1 MPALRLL
8 CLLTLTAAGV
18 WSEDKTSFLHPVRV
32 GDKFGFVDLQGKAG
46 LVLPA
51 QFDWA
56 WPYAQGRAGVRLG
69 KDWFLIDEDGMRVSP
84 HRYDWIGCFN
94 QGLAPARLGRRWG
107 YVGLNG
113 EWKIE
118 PYFSDARPF
127 REGVA
132 AVQVGGHYS
141 IVDKTSCFEGLG
153 IDLSP
158 PQGDRVAP
166 GALGGKWGLID
177 PQGNYVAEP
186 SYNEVRE
193 AQENRIPFR
202 VGPLWGFLDTKGEIA
217 VQPRYLSV
225 DQFRSGWAR
234 VTLLSGKNGFVD
246 LQGNFVENRVV
257 GGLGFTEP

>member
-1 MPALRLL
+1 MSGLRCL
-8 CLLTLTAAGV
+8 CLLLVTASLV
-18 WSEDKTSFLHPVRV
+18 WSKDNLCPLHPVRI
-32 GDKFGFVDLQGKAG
+32 GDKFGFVDLQGKEG

-69 KDWFLIDEDGMRVSP
+69 KDWFLIDEYGKRVSSQ
-84 HRYDWIGCFN
+84 RYDWIGPFH

-107 YVGLNG
+107 YVGLDG
-113 EWKIE
+113 GWKIE

-127 REGVA
+127 RENVA

-158 PQGDRVAP
+158 PQGDRVTP

-177 PQGNYVAEP
+177 GQGKYVAEP
-186 SYNEVRE
+186 AYDEVRE

-202 VGPLWGFLDTKGEIA
+202 MGPLWGFLDGKGRI
-217 VQPRYLSV
+217 VLSPRFLNV
-225 DQFRSGWAR
+225 DHYRSGWAR
-234 VTLLSGKNGFVD
+234 VTQLSGKTGFVD
-246 LQGNFVENRVV
+246 LQGNFVQHRVV
-257 GGLGFTEP
+257 GELGLAEP